1 VAADSGVELDVA
13 AMLLHHTD
21 RAVTVDNY
29 LKKAAV
35 KKKKSAGLTIAH
47 QELMRQ
53 IVGEEAGSNGE
64 GDQ

>member
-1 VAADSGVELDVA
+1 
-13 AMLLHHTD
+13 MLLHHTD

-53 IVGEEAGSNGE
+53 IVGKEAGSNGE